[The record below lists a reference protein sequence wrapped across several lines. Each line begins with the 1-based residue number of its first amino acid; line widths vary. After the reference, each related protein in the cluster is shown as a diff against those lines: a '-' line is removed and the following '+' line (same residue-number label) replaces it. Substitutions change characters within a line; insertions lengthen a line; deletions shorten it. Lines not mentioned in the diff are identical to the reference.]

1 MQANCPVFAPFLG
14 KMPRFC
20 YFCRMKRLAIIL
32 SVFLLYNAVAKGQ
45 YTDHRDHQLDSLES
59 VVAPWTV
66 ERVARASYE
75 EKDMLS
81 DAYNDLMWGYSQ
93 INPSRSLYFA
103 RKAFDLC
110 LQEQWLNQA
119 FQAAKMIGQHHWAA
133 GQIDSAKTAFA
144 TALSIADR
152 MALKEPLPGKPNG
165 YKDATIDDAY
175 SSLYGALGNMYASL
189 DSIPQAMEYYH
200 KAGELFEKNGWLE
213 SSSVLY
219 HNMGDT
225 WLDAGNLKEAEACYN
240 KALKSGQEAEDSL
253 LIAEAK
259 AGLGALYLEHGK
271 TRKALKFL
279 QEADQYFFANED
291 QEYRSRIYTLDLTSK
306 VLEAQRRQLA
316 GMVAGGILIIL
327 LLLGLLLILLRA
339 NRLRKQKEGADVVI
353 GEVLSTMPPEQ
364 ETGGPAE
371 ASETADPKLAPELTT
386 REAEILPLLADG
398 LSSKAIAERLCLTE
412 QTIKWYRMR
421 LLEKFNVR
429 NTAGVISKAKELGL
443 L

>member
-1 MQANCPVFAPFLG
+1 
-14 KMPRFC
+14 
-20 YFCRMKRLAIIL
+20 MKRLAIIL
-32 SVFLLYNAVAKGQ
+32 SVFLLSHMVAKGQ
-45 YTDHRDHQLDSLES
+45 YTDHRDHRLDSLES
-59 VVAPWTV
+59 VVAPWTA
-66 ERVARASYE
+66 ERIARASYE

-81 DAYNDLMWGYSQ
+81 DAYHELMWGYSQ

-103 RKAFDLC
+103 RKAFNLC

-119 FQAAKMIGQHHWAA
+119 FQAARIIGQHHWAA
-133 GQIDSAKTAFA
+133 GQIDSAKAAFA

-152 MALKEPLPGKPNG
+152 MALKEPLPGKPDG

-189 DSIPQAMEYYH
+189 DSIPQAMKYYH

-240 KALKSGQEAEDSL
+240 KALQYGQEAEDSL
-253 LIAEAK
+253 QIAEAK
-259 AGLGALYLEHGK
+259 AGLGALYLEKGK
-271 TRKALKFL
+271 TRKALKYL
-279 QEADQYFFANED
+279 LEADQYFSANED
-291 QEYRSRIYTLDLTSK
+291 QEYRSRIYTLDLTGKVYDVQRK
-306 VLEAQRRQLA
+306 VLAW
-316 GMVAGGILIIL
+316 MVAGGILIIL
-327 LLLGLLLILLRA
+327 LLLGLLLVLLRA
-339 NRLRKQKEGADVVI
+339 KRLRKQKEGADVVI
-353 GEVLSTMPPEQ
+353 SEVLASLPQEK
-364 ETGGPAE
+364 ETGE
-371 ASETADPKLAPELTT
+371 SAPELTE
-386 REAEILPLLADG
+386 REAEILPLLANG
-398 LSSKAIAERLCLTE
+398 LSSKVIADRLCLTE

-421 LLEKFNVR
+421 LLEKFNAP

>member
-1 MQANCPVFAPFLG
+1 
-14 KMPRFC
+14 
-20 YFCRMKRLAIIL
+20 MKRLATL
-32 SVFLLYNAVAKGQ
+32 LPFFFLYCLLAKGQ

-66 ERVARASYE
+66 EKISKASYE

-81 DAYNDLMWGYSQ
+81 DAYHELMWGYSQ
-93 INPSRSLYFA
+93 INPFRSLYFA

-110 LQEQWLNQA
+110 IQEQWLNQA

-144 TALSIADR
+144 TALSIADK
-152 MALKEPLPGKPNG
+152 MALKEPLPGKPDG

-175 SSLYGALGNMYASL
+175 SGLYGAMGNMYASL

-213 SSSVLY
+213 SCSVLY

-225 WLDAGNLKEAEACYN
+225 WLDAGNLKEAESCYN
-240 KALKSGQEAEDSL
+240 KALQFGQDAEDSL
-253 LIAEAK
+253 QIAEAK
-259 AGLGALYLEHGK
+259 AGLGALFLEQGK
-271 TRKALKFL
+271 TRKALKYL
-279 QEADQYFFANED
+279 READRYFSANED
-291 QEYRSRIYTLDLTSK
+291 QEYRSRIYTLDLTGK
-306 VLEAQRRQLA
+306 VLEVQRRQLA
-316 GMVAGGILIIL
+316 WMVTGGIVISL
-327 LLLGLLLILLRA
+327 LLLGFILILLRA
-339 NRLRKQKEGADVVI
+339 MRLRRQKEGADVVI
-353 GEVLSTMPPEQ
+353 GEVLASLPQEQ
-364 ETGGPAE
+364 ETERPAV
-371 ASETADPKLAPELTT
+371 ATKTTVSQSAPRLTE

-398 LSSKAIAERLCLTE
+398 LSSKVIADRLCLTE

-421 LLEKFNVR
+421 LLEKFNAP